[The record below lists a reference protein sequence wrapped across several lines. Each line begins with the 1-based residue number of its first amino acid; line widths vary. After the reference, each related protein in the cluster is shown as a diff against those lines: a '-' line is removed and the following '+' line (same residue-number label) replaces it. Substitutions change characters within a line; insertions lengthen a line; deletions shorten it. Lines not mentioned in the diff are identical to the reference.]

1 MSKELSVM
9 ENKDIAIKQAQL
21 EYAFKGMM
29 DDLDEGKLKTMLN
42 SKFAKFINDFNGKRI
57 GYSLHNFIKAELD
70 FKTPGVRGIGRL
82 SEQVPRF
89 GGYYSKQLSQID
101 QDIIDVLYNLIQN
114 LMLRSYLT
122 GVLMLSDEL
131 EEATVTNDRELFEKW
146 IPNIYVTPFNAL
158 GSGLQKGLLAFCGSS
173 VDKILNFLET
183 NKIKRK
189 SLLRRDKIDEIISY
203 YIVAGCGLRI
213 TETGK

>member
-1 MSKELSVM
+1 M